1 MGCSPG
7 LIGSKT
13 TLLKTD
19 HHEQTELN
27 LSPLQRYRFIING
40 IVQGVGFRPFLYRL
54 AQSCGVSGYALNSN
68 AGVILE
74 VEGEKQKTDEFES
87 RLNTEAPPLAK
98 IISIDR
104 TETEPQGST
113 EFIILPSGSEGK
125 SGTVIIPPDIA
136 TCDKCFAEMNDPSD
150 RRFGYPFINCTDC
163 GPRYTIIKSL
173 PYDRSST
180 TMSVFHLCPECKT
193 EYENPLDRRFHAE
206 PNACPICGPSL
217 SLIRTDTGEEIE
229 SGGDNK
235 KIIKTVISF
244 LEQGRVLAIKSLGGF
259 HIACDADNSD
269 AVHRLRK
276 GKNRPARPLAVMSSS
291 LEKIGEYARIEPN
304 EADMLSNRLRPIVL
318 LEKNNKAPLVPE
330 IAPDNGYYGVMLPYT
345 PLHNLLMQGKFRAL
359 VMTSANNSG
368 EPIIKD
374 NRDAL
379 ARLKN
384 SADFILCHN
393 RDILVRCDDSITRWD
408 GEDFNFIRISRG
420 WAPYCIRIH
429 SPEPDRLACGAEL
442 KNTFCLVK
450 GDYAYMS
457 GHIGDLGQKDIYE
470 SYRENIEHLINA
482 IGVTPRAVIHDLHPD
497 YLSTRFA
504 LEYFPQDKIAV
515 QHHHAHILSAMA
527 ENNINS
533 ETVGIALD
541 GTGYG
546 ADGTIWGGEILIA
559 DRSSFKRY
567 AHFQQIPLP
576 GGDAAAKEPWK
587 MTLSFITSSFPE
599 NYETIIEEIIK
610 RRPSSMLNSAD
621 KRALILQ
628 MIEKK
633 INTPLSSSAG
643 RLFAAVSAL
652 LGFREISSYEG
663 EAESVLEWHSAAAD
677 TADLY
682 SVPGS
687 CESISSPDI
696 FRQVVNDYLDG
707 RPIKQIGRKFH
718 NTLIETLA
726 TAAGK
731 ACETYKIKKVVL
743 TGGVFQNMLLLKG
756 LRDKLCYIGLE
767 PVTHRTVPANDAG
780 ISIGQAYYIRK
791 K

>member
-1 MGCSPG
+1 
-7 LIGSKT
+7 LTGSKT
-13 TLLKTD
+13 TSLKKY
-19 HHEQTELN
+19 HRKKTELD
-27 LSPLQRYRFIING
+27 LPPLKRYRFIING
-40 IVQGVGFRPFLYRL
+40 IVQGVGFRPYLYRL
-54 AQSCGVSGYALNSN
+54 AQFCGLSGHALNST

-74 VEGEKQKTDEFES
+74 IEGEMRKINEFES
-87 RLNTEAPPLAK
+87 RLTTEAPPLAK
-98 IISIDR
+98 IISMDKSEI
-104 TETEPQGST
+104 EPQGST
-113 EFIILPSGSEGK
+113 EFRILPSGAEGT

-136 TCDKCFAEMNDPSD
+136 TCDKCFAELNDSAD

-180 TMSVFHLCPECKT
+180 TMSVFHLCPECRK

-229 SGGDNK
+229 YGGDNK
-235 KIIKTVISF
+235 KIINTVISF
-244 LEQGRVLAIKSLGGF
+244 LEEGKILAIKSLGGF

-269 AVHRLRK
+269 VVRRLRK

-318 LEKNNKAPLVPE
+318 LEKNIKAQLAPE

-374 NRDAL
+374 NPDAL

-384 SADFILCHN
+384 STDFILCHN

-420 WAPYCIRIH
+420 WAPYCIRIP

-450 GDYAYMS
+450 GEYAYMS
-457 GHIGDLGQKDIYE
+457 GHIGDLEQKDIYE
-470 SYRENIEHLINA
+470 SYRENIEHLIRTV
-482 IGVTPRAVIHDLHPD
+482 GVIPQSIIHDLHPD

-504 LEYFPQDKIAV
+504 LEYFPQEKIAV

-527 ENNINS
+527 ENNLNS

-546 ADGTIWGGEILIA
+546 TDGTIWGGEILIA
-559 DRSSFKRY
+559 DRSSFNRHAY
-567 AHFQQIPLP
+567 FQQIPLP

-587 MTLSFITSSFPE
+587 MTLSFLSASFPE
-599 NYETIIEEIIK
+599 NYETIIDEIIE

-633 INTPLSSSAG
+633 INTPLTSSAG

-663 EAESVLEWHSAAAD
+663 EAESVLEWHSS
-677 TADLY
+677 TAGTTEAY
-682 SVPGS
+682 SVPSS
-687 CESISSPDI
+687 CESISSSDI
-696 FRQVVNDYLDG
+696 FKQVVNDYLNG
-707 RPIKQIGRKFH
+707 RPLQQIGRKFH

-726 TAAGK
+726 IAARK

-756 LRDKLCYIGLE
+756 LRDKLSYIGLE

-791 K
+791 T

>member
-1 MGCSPG
+1 LP
-7 LIGSKT
+7 
-13 TLLKTD
+13 
-19 HHEQTELN
+19 
-27 LSPLQRYRFIING
+27 PLRRYRFIVNG

-54 AQSCGVSGYALNSN
+54 ALSCGLSGHALNST
-68 AGVILE
+68 AGVIIE
-74 VEGEKQKTDEFES
+74 IEGEDRKMDEFES
-87 RLNTEAPPLAK
+87 RLSTEAPPLAK
-98 IISIDR
+98 IILINK
-104 TETEPQGST
+104 TEIEPQGDV
-113 EFIILPSGSEGK
+113 EFRILSSSAEGK

-136 TCDKCFAEMNDPSD
+136 TCDKCFAELNNPAD

-163 GPRYTIIKSL
+163 GPRYTIIKNL
-173 PYDRSST
+173 PYDRPTT
-180 TMSVFHLCPECKT
+180 TMSVFQLCPECKG

-206 PNACPICGPSL
+206 PNACPVCGPSL
-217 SLIRTDTGEEIE
+217 TLIRTDTGEEFGA
-229 SGGDNK
+229 SRDNK
-235 KIIKTVISF
+235 DIIKNVISF
-244 LEQGRVLAIKSLGGF
+244 LEQGKVLAIKSLGGF

-269 AVHRLRK
+269 AVRRLRK
-276 GKNRPARPLAVMSSS
+276 GKNRPTRPLAVMSSS
-291 LEKIGEYARIEPN
+291 LERICEFARIEPY
-304 EADMLSNRLRPIVL
+304 EADMLSNKLRPIVL
-318 LEKNNKAPLVPE
+318 LRKNIEASLAPE
-330 IAPDNGYYGVMLPYT
+330 TAPDNGYYGVLLPYT

-374 NRDAL
+374 NSDAL
-379 ARLKN
+379 IRLKN
-384 SADFILCHN
+384 SVDFVLYHN
-393 RDILVRCDDSITRWD
+393 RDILIRCDDSITRWD
-408 GEDFNFIRISRG
+408 GENFAFLRVSRG
-420 WAPYCIRIH
+420 WAPYSIKIP

-457 GHIGDLGQKDIYE
+457 GHIGDLERKDIYE

-482 IGVTPRAVIHDLHPD
+482 VGVTPQAVIHDMHPD

-504 LEYFPQDKIAV
+504 LEYFPQEKVAV

-527 ENNINS
+527 EHNLNS

-559 DRSSFKRY
+559 DRSSFERC

-587 MTLSFITSSFPE
+587 MALSFLTASFPE

-610 RRPSSMLNSAD
+610 RRPASMMNSAD
-621 KRALILQ
+621 KRVLILQ

-663 EAESVLEWHSAAAD
+663 EAESILEWHSS
-677 TADLY
+677 TANTTEAY

-687 CESISSPDI
+687 GESISSPDI
-696 FRQVVNDYLDG
+696 FKQVVNDYLDD
-707 RPIKQIGRKFH
+707 RPLQQIGRKFH
-718 NTLIETLA
+718 NTMVEMLA
-726 TAAGK
+726 IAAGK
-731 ACETYKIKKVVL
+731 ACEKHKIKKVIL

-767 PVTHRTVPANDAG
+767 PITHRTIPANDAG

-791 K
+791 R